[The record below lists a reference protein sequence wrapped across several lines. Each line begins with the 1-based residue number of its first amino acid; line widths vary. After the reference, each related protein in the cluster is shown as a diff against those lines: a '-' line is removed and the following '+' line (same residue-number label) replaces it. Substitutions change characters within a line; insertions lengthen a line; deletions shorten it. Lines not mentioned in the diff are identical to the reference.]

1 MQLQFQELQQ
11 YKIKNSPNRK
21 SPGPCDLSDF
31 FVHNKPNINSYNARE
46 H

>member
-11 YKIKNSPNRK
+11 YKIARTVWSER
-21 SPGPCDLSDF
+21 F